1 MADKPAGK
9 TFNIKEP
16 GAPKGDGKKEWTQHG
31 RAFVRLDWTGG
42 AVWMGSGEQE
52 REYVLLPREGTTKS
66 AGKSFDVMER
76 VEGDG
81 KTLLKRFARI
91 FVRATMKG
99 GAMWLGDGENEVE
112 YALFSS
118 ERKAKP
124 VSPTNG
130 PSDSAEAPAPA

>member
-99 GAMWLGDGENEVE
+99 GAMWVGDGENEVE
-112 YALFSS
+112 YALFLSD
-118 ERKAKP
+118 RKPKAP
-124 VSPTNG
+124 AA
-130 PSDSAEAPAPA
+130 SDSAEAPAPA

>member
-1 MADKPAGK
+1 MEDKPAGK

-16 GAPKGDGKKEWTQHG
+16 GAPKPDGKKQWTQHG
-31 RAFVRLDWTGG
+31 RAFVRNDWTGG
-42 AVWMGSGEQE
+42 AVWMGSGEGEKQYALVA
-52 REYVLLPREGTTKS
+52 RDGTTKS

-91 FVRATMKG
+91 FVRATLKG
-99 GAMWLGDGENEVE
+99 GAMWIGDGESEVE
-112 YALFSS
+112 YALFPQ
-118 ERKAKP
+118 ERQPKA
-124 VSPTNG
+124 VSPSNG